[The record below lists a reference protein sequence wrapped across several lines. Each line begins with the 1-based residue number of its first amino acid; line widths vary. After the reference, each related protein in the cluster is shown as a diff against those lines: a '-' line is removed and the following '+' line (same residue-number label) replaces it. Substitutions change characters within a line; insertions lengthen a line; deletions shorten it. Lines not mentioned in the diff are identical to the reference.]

1 VSVLADRSSLR
12 ARLWASR
19 WPEAVWAA
27 FAVGN
32 LTWMILMPSW
42 SMLPY
47 HFTWMSLLLLYGF
60 GFRIW
65 TRTLFWWLL
74 IPVMAATMLL
84 FMDPAIR
91 GLQPYDELIEL
102 PFMVALFS
110 ALVMH
115 TNRRKEVMAALDE
128 VSRHNLDLLGRQ
140 RMFVQNASHQ
150 LRTPITVALA
160 HAELLPEPGANATAA
175 SDAAIVVDELAR
187 LRSLVDQL
195 LQLATAE
202 QQDLVRPVPIRLVP
216 FLDDALRRWQ
226 ATPRRWL
233 AGRRDDATVLADPE
247 RLVLALDAVLE
258 NAVEFTGDGDRIE
271 LSVQRH
277 EREAAI
283 VVADSGPGIPESQ
296 LKSVFDRFSG
306 GSPAGAGAHNFGL
319 GLSIVRAV
327 AEAHGGRVTA
337 AQGPLGGAAVTLWL
351 PLHDS
356 AAAEGLAD
364 EASSSSTVP
373 RRVEPRLPA

>member
-1 VSVLADRSSLR
+1 
-12 ARLWASR
+12 
-19 WPEAVWAA
+19 
-27 FAVGN
+27 
-32 LTWMILMPSW
+32 
-42 SMLPY
+42 
-47 HFTWMSLLLLYGF
+47 
-60 GFRIW
+60 
-65 TRTLFWWLL
+65 
-74 IPVMAATMLL
+74 
-84 FMDPAIR
+84 
-91 GLQPYDELIEL
+91 
-102 PFMVALFS
+102 
-110 ALVMH
+110 
-115 TNRRKEVMAALDE
+115 
-128 VSRHNLDLLGRQ
+128 
-140 RMFVQNASHQ
+140 
-150 LRTPITVALA
+150 
-160 HAELLPEPGANATAA
+160 
-175 SDAAIVVDELAR
+175 
-187 LRSLVDQL
+187 
-195 LQLATAE
+195 
-202 QQDLVRPVPIRLVP
+202 
-216 FLDDALRRWQ
+216 LRRWQ

-356 AAAEGLAD
+356 ATAEGLAD